1 MTWPGRGS
9 LRRIVGWAPPS
20 RAGYRQEGRAAWDA
34 RRPRPPS
41 AVVEGCQAI
50 SIAYS
55 IPNSIPRV
63 LKEGGGGGCG
73 DGGEGGRP
81 LTGEIM
87 VERLRQIELHGNQPS
102 WIGLCEPGL
111 GGGRGAP
118 PLGAGLLVATAVAVA
133 VATSFT
139 VRSASERREQ
149 MKRAMAGTGR
159 LDLGEGPEIA
169 PWKRPEEQESSR
181 RVARDIYWNSNSWVK

>member
-1 MTWPGRGS
+1 VALVGS
-9 LRRIVGWAPPS
+9 ACYSTEQTMDGDAGGSSPWRQPRRCRRLRVLQ
-20 RAGYRQEGRAAWDA
+20 RQR
-34 RRPRPPS
+34 RRPR
-41 AVVEGCQAI
+41 
-50 SIAYS
+50 
-55 IPNSIPRV
+55 
-63 LKEGGGGGCG
+63 EGGGGGCG

-118 PLGAGLLVATAVAVA
+118 PLGTGLLVATAVAVA

-159 LDLGEGPEIA
+159 LDLGGGPEIA